1 MSLPASLRYGGIG
14 LGMATVLLF
23 YSVHKSL
30 GKNWE
35 MPGVIKDRQTLVTSC
50 LYRWVRHPMYS
61 TLYVW
66 AVAYFLLS
74 ANWLVGAAWLGL
86 AVISTTM
93 AAEEEAALIEEFGES
108 YRSYMQRTGRFLPPF
123 KR

>member
-1 MSLPASLRYGGIG
+1 
-14 LGMATVLLF
+14 
-23 YSVHKSL
+23 
-30 GKNWE
+30 
-35 MPGVIKDRQTLVTSC
+35 MPGVIKDRQTLVTSG

-93 AAEEEAALIEEFGES
+93 AAEEEAALIEKFGES
-108 YRSYMQRTGRFLPPF
+108 Y
-123 KR
+123 

>member
-35 MPGVIKDRQTLVTSC
+35 MPGVIKDRQTLVTSG

-93 AAEEEAALIEEFGES
+93 AAEEEAALIEKFGES